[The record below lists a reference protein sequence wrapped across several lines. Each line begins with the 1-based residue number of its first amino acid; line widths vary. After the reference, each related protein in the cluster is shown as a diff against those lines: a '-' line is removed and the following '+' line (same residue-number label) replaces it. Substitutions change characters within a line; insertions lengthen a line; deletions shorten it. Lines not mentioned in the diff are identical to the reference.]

1 MKATPPRTLSRIKF
15 TKDVLD
21 RRRGV
26 RPHRQEVLWDTDTTG
41 LQVLI
46 SRGPVHKRQA
56 TLTFRVVFYLPDK
69 PGKPHYHRIGRYP
82 DISIEEAR
90 NRAKR
95 IRLDAA
101 EEGIDPKRVR
111 LTGDFNTMIDEY
123 IEDHGKAKQKSWQE
137 TERILNLYV
146 VQKWGDRMVESLN
159 WQDDIRPH
167 LSEIARGE
175 YKPTSEHGKLGTPA
189 VALSV
194 RTHLTVFYNWYV
206 DAHARDKDFRS
217 PIVPS
222 VLTKEWRREP
232 RERCLSD
239 AELRLL
245 WQACDELGDKDV
257 YAAVVKTA
265 LLTAQRFRKVA
276 ALQRSEIK
284 PFVRIESYVENDE
297 EIPAVDIPNVWDGTR
312 NAPKNKQVS
321 VVPLPDLALKIIA
334 KVPRIAADRGKDFV
348 FTTTGRSPLRGWSKY
363 KARLDRKILEI
374 LKREGKARG
383 DDPDT
388 VQLTP
393 WQHRDLRRTART
405 VMAPL
410 GISDTVAEHCL
421 AHSQPKIQKTYNTH
435 QYLPE
440 KREAF
445 RKLAAHIASVT
456 RQSPA
461 GSNVHK
467 LRAV

>member
-1 MKATPPRTLSRIKF
+1 MRRTAQRPIQPPPHDAPAMKATPPRTLSRIKF

-56 TLTFRVVFYLPDK
+56 TLNFRVVFYLPDK

-175 YKPTSEHGKLGTPA
+175 
-189 VALSV
+189 
-194 RTHLTVFYNWYV
+194 
-206 DAHARDKDFRS
+206 
-217 PIVPS
+217 
-222 VLTKEWRREP
+222 
-232 RERCLSD
+232 
-239 AELRLL
+239 
-245 WQACDELGDKDV
+245 
-257 YAAVVKTA
+257 
-265 LLTAQRFRKVA
+265 
-276 ALQRSEIK
+276 
-284 PFVRIESYVENDE
+284 
-297 EIPAVDIPNVWDGTR
+297 
-312 NAPKNKQVS
+312 
-321 VVPLPDLALKIIA
+321 
-334 KVPRIAADRGKDFV
+334 
-348 FTTTGRSPLRGWSKY
+348 
-363 KARLDRKILEI
+363 
-374 LKREGKARG
+374 
-383 DDPDT
+383 
-388 VQLTP
+388 
-393 WQHRDLRRTART
+393 
-405 VMAPL
+405 
-410 GISDTVAEHCL
+410 
-421 AHSQPKIQKTYNTH
+421 
-435 QYLPE
+435 
-440 KREAF
+440 
-445 RKLAAHIASVT
+445 
-456 RQSPA
+456 
-461 GSNVHK
+461 
-467 LRAV
+467 